1 MGLIHIRLDLDGG
14 SYHVSLLFVHN
25 KSNTATGVRGFYKLG
40 KDNYGYLE
48 PLEFKTNQRGIY
60 IVAKGVKWLLQ
71 SSPDT

>member
-1 MGLIHIRLDLDGG
+1 MF
-14 SYHVSLLFVHN
+14 LFCLFTI
-25 KSNTATGVRGFYKLG
+25 SPTPQLG
-40 KDNYGYLE
+40 WEDSTNLE